1 MAAPSRSV
9 PGSLITP
16 LEPGSPCGPREEV
29 QAAAIGQQSVYAT
42 ASGRIEAAVASA
54 CGSQHDSNEDA
65 HSVLGR
71 QGRIFVVADGVGGG
85 AMAQLASRQLVAH
98 LHAALDADAPDAD
111 QARAAMLDADRAIAR
126 CIAQVTDSPGAATV
140 ALCAPVNALASK
152 WLVAWVGDCRVYR
165 LAMGGTPRIEMLTR
179 DDTFRHL
186 NESPPSGGSPDDPAR
201 MVGNGATS
209 GANVAL
215 HELSCGD
222 LLVMCSDGVHKYVDV
237 DDWPRVLRQPAPLLR
252 RCEELIALARANGSA
267 DDATVLVLRRA
278 GLELAHPRWLT
289 RFFGSIDSPGAQR

>member
-1 MAAPSRSV
+1 
-9 PGSLITP
+9 
-16 LEPGSPCGPREEV
+16 
-29 QAAAIGQQSVYAT
+29 
-42 ASGRIEAAVASA
+42 
-54 CGSQHDSNEDA
+54 
-65 HSVLGR
+65 
-71 QGRIFVVADGVGGG
+71 
-85 AMAQLASRQLVAH
+85 
-98 LHAALDADAPDAD
+98 
-111 QARAAMLDADRAIAR
+111 
-126 CIAQVTDSPGAATV
+126 
-140 ALCAPVNALASK
+140 
-152 WLVAWVGDCRVYR
+152 
-165 LAMGGTPRIEMLTR
+165 MGGTPRIEMLTR

-278 GLELAHPRWLT
+278 GLELARPRWLT